1 MTIQLSGATRI
12 YFIVGDPIAQAK
24 SPKGV
29 TASLNERGLNAVV
42 VPVHVA
48 PGDLDA
54 FMAAAACTQNVD
66 GVMVTVPH
74 KFSAYEYCAS
84 ASERSHFLKAVNVMR
99 RNPDGSWH
107 GDMLDG
113 VGFVAALRK
122 AGFEPKQR
130 RALLVGAGGA
140 GSAIAQALVEA
151 GVSTLAIHDEDTQRR
166 DTLVSNL
173 SALSLAKIEQ
183 GSADASGFD
192 LVVNATPIGI
202 KAGDPLPVDTSG
214 LRATAFVGDVITV
227 PAVPQL
233 IANARELGCPT
244 LTGTHMFEQV
254 RDRMVDFYMEIQK

>member
-12 YFIVGDPIAQAK
+12 YFIVGDPIAQAQ

-42 VPVHVA
+42 VSVHVA

-74 KFSAYEYCAS
+74 KFSAYKYCAS
-84 ASERSHFLKAVNVMR
+84 ASERSHFLNAVNAMR
-99 RNPDGSWH
+99 RNQDGSWH

-130 RALLVGAGGA
+130 RALLIGAGGA

-192 LVVNATPIGI
+192 LVVNATPMGM
-202 KAGDPLPVDTSG
+202 KVGDPLPVDTSG
-214 LRATAFVGDVITV
+214 LRATAFVADVITV
-227 PAVPQL
+227 PSVPQL

-244 LTGTHMFEQV
+244 LTGTHMFKQV
-254 RDRMVDFYMEIQK
+254 HDRMVDFYMEIQK